1 MDLQQWIKETFHGIT
16 SVYEIYH
23 QYSYLGQKPMP
34 FQDFINTLH
43 TRYEVYTKRKQVK
56 GIKYTKYIIVPSF

>member
-1 MDLQQWIKETFHGIT
+1 MDIFEWIESNFKGIT

-23 QYSYLGQKPMP
+23 QYSYSGPKPMP
-34 FQDFINTLH
+34 FQDFINILH

-56 GIKYTKYIIVPSF
+56 NVKYTKYIIV

>member
-23 QYSYLGQKPMP
+23 QYTYLGVPIVP
-34 FQDFINTLH
+34 RDEFIELLQE
-43 TRYEVYTKRKQVK
+43 RGFEVITKRKQVK
-56 GIKYTKYIIVPSF
+56 KVKYTKYIIV

>member
-1 MDLQQWIKETFHGIT
+1 MDIFDWIESNFKGIT

-23 QYSYLGQKPMP
+23 QYSYLGSKPMP
-34 FQDFINTLH
+34 FPDFINLLR

-56 GIKYTKYIIVPSF
+56 RIKYTKYIIL